1 MSERI
6 GVMLK
11 RLKKI
16 ENRERNAIRRGST
29 CQAVGWGMLANS
41 TWTEILKIAEATN
54 STEELPGPMGP
65 LARSAPFGQYK
76 EDN

>member
-6 GVMLK
+6 AVMMK

-16 ENRERNAIRRGST
+16 EDRERSAIKRGST
-29 CQAVGWGMLANS
+29 CQAVGWGMLASS
-41 TWTEILKIAEATN
+41 TWAEILTIAEATN

-65 LARSAPFGQYK
+65 LARSAPFGQHK